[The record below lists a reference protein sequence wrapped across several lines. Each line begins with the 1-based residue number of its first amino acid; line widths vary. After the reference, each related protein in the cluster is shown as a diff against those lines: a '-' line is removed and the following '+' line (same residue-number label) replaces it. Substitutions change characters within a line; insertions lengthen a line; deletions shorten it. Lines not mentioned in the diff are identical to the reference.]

1 MIWSV
6 VVESF
11 RERQPYLAGRI
22 VKEELKS
29 IAIPHEHYTHILIDT
44 QDVIV
49 NRVAPARRVPD
60 VIGRHVKAP
69 RQLILVSAFV
79 RDFGLTCITSP
90 LACTAIVV
98 M

>member
-29 IAIPHEHYTHILIDT
+29 IAIPDDHLHLDQY
-44 QDVIV
+44 
-49 NRVAPARRVPD
+49 PRR
-60 VIGRHVKAP
+60 RSK
-69 RQLILVSAFV
+69 
-79 RDFGLTCITSP
+79 
-90 LACTAIVV
+90 
-98 M
+98 